1 MEAYG
6 GFQPRNQARRMARF
20 YSDSKKPADL
30 ATIDPEPVPELVA
43 LHKEFAI
50 QRERLEAW
58 GKEWGADSLTTEQHD
73 GDETFEREGVK
84 ETVHDVLEN
93 VKNVLDERERMSTGV
108 NLTGDREKKNIWGPA
123 EVTGDRRWSATD
135 RARYEQL
142 AGELRTSIDLLY
154 DISKNRKQLR
164 EGGYPGGGKSK
175 SEPILPQPTSKP
187 VLGTRNYS
195 ESQETLVNPVNNSRS
210 STQET
215 AADLQLPPRLDPAS
229 LDLPEERPPPYDSV
243 GATPT
248 TRVIAH
254 LRLPA
259 PPSHFGDDVDFKTV
273 AVLIEYS
280 PFDPGYR
287 STGVPVPTNRLDAFM
302 NFFGRCGSLHDFPS
316 YGTLQCLGYF
326 EDPREARYGLVYE
339 LPKDAAHN
347 ERPTSLLKVLQ
358 SASRS
363 LNSSNRQLP
372 PGPPLEN
379 RFRLA
384 YNIMQAFSKLHG
396 EILHK
401 DVNSSNILFFHKEPP
416 AARDLS
422 KNAYD
427 IRAPYVSSFDLFSEY
442 SIEAPS
448 TAPGHNLY
456 RHPEDPR
463 IFNGLCGF
471 CSSRSCKCPKARFD
485 VYGLGLL
492 LLEIGHW
499 TPLSDLFK
507 VRYTLEDFKK
517 RLETIWVGRLA
528 SKCGSIYMNVVR
540 DCLEQSSQ
548 NLSDADLR
556 NLYGKWLRKLQKCC
570 LIDDDDD
577 DIPIDL
583 STPLARAQSISG
595 TVPRR
600 SPENTFFPT
609 VGDTNSTPQQYSNN
623 PFMQLHAAP
632 SPSLFSNNPFTH
644 GFKRLSKQI
653 SVSHPIREEHPH
665 ADEQQKPA
673 SPALPGSFP
682 GVEVDNISLA
692 TVSTTQQRAAQVILR
707 AWRCRS
713 KKCGFQDFKR
723 RITLV
728 QKQWRQRQMRCLT
741 ANTSNRDFGADVRIE
756 HEVIQDHAQIQITQI
771 PSKPKLRLHPVKLA
785 AETLDLWHGVML
797 PRLERIVEKA
807 LKDSPETVSIDLIGV
822 GETAL
827 SARATIF
834 VTCSSTARVR
844 GLVNRKFVY
853 DTSIFDLRVRKGK
866 IRRSKVTRTKASTP
880 PHRSMM
886 SNQIYDSDSSS
897 PLNPFHQE
905 RPLCGASI
913 GAYMGNKHLPPV
925 SFGGVV
931 RVDNVPYGMT
941 VHHLLDA
948 PSDDDNSEY
957 DEEDTTDYPERSSA
971 RRNDNDNPW
980 LAGIAGNPELQRA
993 PTDLMFPLE
1002 ISDDDEAS
1010 SEEEEVY
1017 SDEEEYVSSDEESDN
1032 ESVDTD
1038 NTAGTRGDLK
1048 GVVPGHGNEI
1058 YVTQPALDDVEE
1070 DFFPSEEDKD
1080 DDHLDS
1086 HKLGYVY
1093 ASSGIRRWKRKG
1105 VKHEIDWALLKL
1117 DEHRLQP
1124 YNLVQGGKRHLV
1136 DPHQLRSRTP
1146 KLVEPICRG
1155 FVFKPDDDEYPVRV
1169 AKTEELGSLHVHCFG
1184 RTSGLQTGVISEA
1197 MSSVRIYQRSSFSR
1211 SWNVI
1216 GGFGVGGDSGAWVI
1230 DNEQGRVCGHVLAW
1244 CERNAIAYICPMEVL
1259 LEDIGNTLHAEKICL
1274 PGCDEEDV
1282 ILGVERRAGNAAN
1295 SGGMF
1300 IEDKSGARARG
1311 MELPDIARLDFG
1323 DRERLGLGRGGD
1335 RVGSGL
1341 VGDRVGSG
1349 LVDGRQDSMFFR
1361 QSGGSKP
1368 PTPTSAA
1375 PPRRVASRMEYSSRF
1390 VGVQGERPMA

>member
-1 MEAYG
+1 MEAYS
-6 GFQPRNQARRMARF
+6 GFQTRNQARRMARF

-50 QRERLEAW
+50 QRHRLEAW

-73 GDETFEREGVK
+73 GQESYEREGVK

-108 NLTGDREKKNIWGPA
+108 NLTGDREKKNTWGPT
-123 EVTGDRRWSATD
+123 EGVGDRRWSPAD

-164 EGGYPGGGKSK
+164 GEGYSAGGKSK
-175 SEPILPQPTSKP
+175 SEPILSLPPSKP

-215 AADLQLPPRLDPAS
+215 AAGLQLPPRLDPAS

-243 GATPT
+243 GATLT
-248 TRVIAH
+248 TRMIAH

-259 PPSHFGDDVDFKTV
+259 PPSQLGDEVDFKTV

-280 PFDPGYR
+280 PFDAGYR

-302 NFFGRCGSLHDFPS
+302 EFFGRCGSLHDFSS

-339 LPKDAAHN
+339 LPEDAARN
-347 ERPTSLLKVLQ
+347 ERPTSLLNVLQ
-358 SASRS
+358 TASRS
-363 LNSSNRQLP
+363 MNSSNRQLP

-384 YNIMQAFSKLHG
+384 YNVMQAFSRIHG

-401 DVNSSNILFFHKEPP
+401 DVNSSNIVFFCKNTPP
-416 AARDLS
+416 ARKLS
-422 KNAYD
+422 KSAYD
-427 IRAPYVSSFDLFSEY
+427 IRSPYISSFDLFSEY

-448 TAPGHNLY
+448 TAPGQNLY

-463 IFNGLCGF
+463 IFNGICGF
-471 CSSRSCKCPKARFD
+471 CNNRSCKCPKSRFD

-507 VRYTLEDFKK
+507 VRYTLADFKK

-528 SKCGSIYMNVVR
+528 SKCGSVYMNVVR

-548 NLSDADLR
+548 DLSDENLR
-556 NLYGKWLRKLQKCC
+556 TLYGKWLRKLKKCC
-570 LIDDDDD
+570 LIDNDNDNDDGNGDNPTD
-577 DIPIDL
+577 PV
-583 STPLARAQSISG
+583 TPLARAQSISG
-595 TVPRR
+595 TVPRH
-600 SPENTFFPT
+600 SPENTFFT
-609 VGDTNSTPQQYSNN
+609 AAGDSQSIPQQYSNN
-623 PFMQLHAAP
+623 PFIQLHAASAP
-632 SPSLFSNNPFTH
+632 SFFSHNLITH
-644 GFKRLSKQI
+644 GLKRLSKQI
-653 SVSHPIREEHPH
+653 SVAHSIREEHPR
-665 ADEQQKPA
+665 ADEQPEPT
-673 SPALPGSFP
+673 SRELPGSFS
-682 GVEVDNISLA
+682 GGDVDDFSLGP
-692 TVSTTQQRAAQVILR
+692 VSTTQQRAAQVILR
-707 AWRCRS
+707 AWRCRG
-713 KKCGFQDFKR
+713 KKTSFHDFKR

-728 QKQWRQRQMRCLT
+728 QMQWRQRQMQCLT
-741 ANTSNRDFGADVRIE
+741 AKTSKRDFDADISVE
-756 HEVIQDHAQIQITQI
+756 QEVIQDHAEIQITQI
-771 PSKPKLRLHPVKLA
+771 PPKSKLRLHPVKLA
-785 AETLDLWHGVML
+785 AETLDRWHGFML
-797 PRLERIVEKA
+797 PRLERILEKA

-834 VTCSSTARVR
+834 ITCSSTARVR
-844 GLVNRKFVY
+844 GLVIRKFVY
-853 DTSIFDLRVRKGK
+853 DTSIFDLRIRRGK
-866 IRRSKVTRTKASTP
+866 IRRSKVTRTKASAP

-886 SNQIYDSDSSS
+886 SNQVHDSHSSS
-897 PLNPFHQE
+897 PLNPFHQQ

-913 GAYMGNKHLPPV
+913 GAYMGNQHLPPV
-925 SFGGVV
+925 TFGGVI
-931 RVDNVPYGMT
+931 RVDDVLYGMT

-948 PSDDDNSEY
+948 PSDDDNSEF
-957 DEEDTTDYPERSSA
+957 DEDDLMHYAERSSA
-971 RRNDNDNPW
+971 RCDNNDNPW
-980 LAGIAGNPELQRA
+980 LAGIAGNHELQRT

-1010 SEEEEVY
+1010 SEEEEIY
-1017 SDEEEYVSSDEESDN
+1017 SEEEEYVSSDEESDN
-1032 ESVDTD
+1032 ESVNTD
-1038 NTAGTRGDLK
+1038 DTAGTRGDLK
-1048 GVVPGHGNEI
+1048 GVIPGQGSEI
-1058 YVTQPALDDVEE
+1058 YVTQPALDDVES
-1070 DFFPSEEDKD
+1070 DFFASEEDKD

-1086 HKLGYVY
+1086 HKLGHVY

-1124 YNLVQGGKRHLV
+1124 YNLVQGGKRHLANP
-1136 DPHQLRSRTP
+1136 PHLLSRTP
-1146 KLVEPICRG
+1146 KFVEPICRG
-1155 FVFKPDDDEYPVRV
+1155 SVFKPDDDEYPVQI

-1230 DNEQGRVCGHVLAW
+1230 DNERGRVCGHVLAW

-1274 PGCDEEDV
+1274 PGCDENDV
-1282 ILGVERRAGNAAN
+1282 ILGVERRYGNAARIA
-1295 SGGMF
+1295 GAF
-1300 IEDKSGARARG
+1300 IEDKSRARARE

-1323 DRERLGLGRGGD
+1323 DRERLGLGKG
-1335 RVGSGL
+1335 V
-1341 VGDRVGSG
+1341 DRVGSG

-1361 QSGGSKP
+1361 QSGGPKP
-1368 PTPTSAA
+1368 PNSTSAA
-1375 PPRRVASRMEYSSRF
+1375 PSRRVASRMEYSSRL
-1390 VGVQGERPMA
+1390 VGVQGERPMV

>member
-6 GFQPRNQARRMARF
+6 GFHPRNQARRMARF
-20 YSDSKKPADL
+20 YSDSKRPADL
-30 ATIDPEPVPELVA
+30 AIIDPEPVPELVA

-50 QRERLEAW
+50 QRDRLEAW
-58 GKEWGADSLTTEQHD
+58 GKEWGADNITTEQHH
-73 GDETFEREGVK
+73 GHESFEREGVK

-93 VKNVLDERERMSTGV
+93 VKNVLDERERMSTGA
-108 NLTGDREKKNIWGPA
+108 NLTGEREKKAIWGSA
-123 EVTGDRRWSATD
+123 DGVGDRRWSPTD

-164 EGGYPGGGKSK
+164 EGGYRGGGKSR
-175 SEPILPQPTSKP
+175 SEPIIPPPTSKSI
-187 VLGTRNYS
+187 LGTRNYS
-195 ESQETLVNPVNNSRS
+195 ESQETLVNPVKNSRS

-215 AADLQLPPRLDPAS
+215 AAGLQLPPRLDPAF

-243 GATPT
+243 GVTPT
-248 TRVIAH
+248 RMIAH

-259 PPSHFGDDVDFKTV
+259 PPSQLGDDIDFKTV

-280 PFDPGYR
+280 PFDAGYR
-287 STGVPVPTNRLDAFM
+287 STGVHVPTNRLDAFM
-302 NFFGRCGSLHDFPS
+302 NFFGRCGSLHDFLS

-339 LPKDAAHN
+339 LPKDASHN
-347 ERPTSLLKVLQ
+347 ERPTSLLKFLQ
-358 SASRS
+358 SASRAM
-363 LNSSNRQLP
+363 NSSNRQLP

-384 YNIMQAFSKLHG
+384 FNIMQAFSKLHG

-401 DVNSSNILFFHKEPP
+401 DVNSSNIIFFHKDPS
-416 AARDLS
+416 AARNS
-422 KNAYD
+422 PKSSYD
-427 IRAPYVSSFDLFSEY
+427 IREPYISSFDLFSEY
-442 SIEAPS
+442 GIEAPS
-448 TAPGHNLY
+448 TAPGQNLY

-463 IFNGLCGF
+463 VFNGVCGF
-471 CSSRSCKCPKARFD
+471 CSCRSCKCPKSRFD

-499 TPLSDLFK
+499 TPLSDLYK
-507 VRYTLEDFKK
+507 VRYTLEEFKK

-540 DCLEQSSQ
+540 DCLEQSSR
-548 NLSDADLR
+548 NLSEEDLR
-556 NLYGKWLRKLQKCC
+556 TLYGKWLRKLQKCC
-570 LIDDDDD
+570 LIDEDNDDTLTD
-577 DIPIDL
+577 PF
-583 STPLARAQSISG
+583 TPLARAQSISG
-595 TVPRR
+595 T
-600 SPENTFFPT
+600 SPPHSLENTLFPAER
-609 VGDTNSTPQQYSNN
+609 DANSTLQQYSNN
-623 PFMQLHAAP
+623 PFVQFHPAP
-632 SPSLFSNNPFTH
+632 APSLFSNNPFAY
-644 GFKRLSKQI
+644 GFKRLSKHI
-653 SVSHPIREEHPH
+653 SVAHPIREEHPS
-665 ADEQQKPA
+665 ADEQPKPA
-673 SPALPGSFP
+673 SWEVPGSFP
-682 GVEVDNISLA
+682 AGEVDNISPA
-692 TVSTTQQRAAQVILR
+692 AVSTTQQRAAQVILR
-707 AWRCRS
+707 AWRCRG
-713 KKCGFQDFKR
+713 KKSSFHDFKR

-728 QKQWRQRQMRCLT
+728 QVQWRQRQMRCLT
-741 ANTSNRDFGADVRIE
+741 AHTSNRDSDADIGIE
-756 HEVIQDHAQIQITQI
+756 QEVIQGHAEIQIMQI
-771 PSKPKLRLHPVKLA
+771 PSKPKLRLHSVKLA
-785 AETLDLWHGVML
+785 TETLDQWHGVML
-797 PRLERIVEKA
+797 PRLERIVAKA
-807 LKDSPETVSIDLIGV
+807 LQNSPETVSIDLIGV

-834 VTCSSTARVR
+834 ITCSSTARVR
-844 GLVNRKFVY
+844 GLVNRKFTY
-853 DTSIFDLRVRKGK
+853 DTSIFDLRVRRGN
-866 IRRSKVTRTKASTP
+866 IRRSKVTRTKASVP

-886 SNQIYDSDSSS
+886 SDQIYNSHSSS

-925 SFGGVV
+925 SFGGVI
-931 RVDNVPYGMT
+931 RVDDVPYGMT
-941 VHHLLDA
+941 VHHLLDE
-948 PSDDDNSEY
+948 PSDDDSSEF
-957 DEEDTTDYPERSSA
+957 DEDDTIDYPGRSSA
-971 RRNDNDNPW
+971 RLNDNDNPW
-980 LAGIAGNPELQRA
+980 LAGIAGHPELQRS
-993 PTDLMFPLE
+993 PTNLMFPLE

-1010 SEEEEVY
+1010 SEEEGVC
-1017 SDEEEYVSSDEESDN
+1017 SDEEIYGSSDAESDM
-1032 ESVDTD
+1032 ESPGTEDTAS
-1038 NTAGTRGDLK
+1038 TCGDLK
-1048 GVVPGHGNEI
+1048 GIIPGHGSEI

-1070 DFFPSEEDKD
+1070 EFFPNEEDKN

-1093 ASSGIRRWKRKG
+1093 ASSGIRRWKRQG

-1124 YNLVQGGKRHLV
+1124 YNLVQGGKKHLTNS
-1136 DPHQLRSRTP
+1136 HHLRSRTP
-1146 KLVEPICRG
+1146 QLVEPICRG
-1155 FVFKPDDDEYPVRV
+1155 SVFKSDDDEYPVRV

-1184 RTSGLQTGVISEA
+1184 RTSGLQNGVISEA

-1211 SWNVI
+1211 SWNII

-1274 PGCDEEDV
+1274 PGCEDEDV
-1282 ILGVERRAGNAAN
+1282 ILGAERRSGNAAK
-1295 SGGMF
+1295 SDGVF
-1300 IEDKSGARARG
+1300 IEVKSGARTRE

-1323 DRERLGLGRGGD
+1323 DRQRLGLNRNGNKA
-1335 RVGSGL
+1335 GSGL
-1341 VGDRVGSG
+1341 VGDRVGLG

-1361 QSGGSKP
+1361 KNGGEKS
-1368 PTPTSAA
+1368 PTPTSVA

-1390 VGVQGERPMA
+1390 VGVQGERTIV

>member
-1 MEAYG
+1 
-6 GFQPRNQARRMARF
+6 MARF
-20 YSDSKKPADL
+20 YSDSKKPADR
-30 ATIDPEPVPELVA
+30 ATIDAEPAPELVA

-50 QRERLEAW
+50 QRDRLEAW
-58 GKEWGADSLTTEQHD
+58 GKEWGADSITTEQNH
-73 GDETFEREGVK
+73 GHEPFEREGVK

-93 VKNVLDERERMSTGV
+93 VKNVLDERERMSTGA

-123 EVTGDRRWSATD
+123 ESVDRRWSSTD
-135 RARYEQL
+135 RARYGQL

-154 DISKNRKQLR
+154 DISKNRKQLM
-164 EGGYPGGGKSK
+164 EGGYPGGGKNK
-175 SEPILPQPTSKP
+175 TEPFPPPPSSKP
-187 VLGTRNYS
+187 GLGTRNYS

-215 AADLQLPPRLDPAS
+215 AAGLQLPPRLDPAS
-229 LDLPEERPPPYDSV
+229 LHLQEDRPPPYDSV

-248 TRVIAH
+248 TRMIAH

-259 PPSHFGDDVDFKTV
+259 PPSQLGDNVEFKTV

-280 PFDPGYR
+280 PFDAGYR

-339 LPKDAAHN
+339 LPKDVSHN
-347 ERPTSLLKVLQ
+347 DRPTSLLKVLQ

-363 LNSSNRQLP
+363 MNSSNRQLP

-384 YNIMQAFSKLHG
+384 FNVMQALSKIHG

-401 DVNSSNILFFHKEPP
+401 DVNSSNIVFFHKDPP
-416 AARDLS
+416 AARNLS
-422 KNAYD
+422 KNTCD
-427 IRAPYVSSFDLFSEY
+427 IRTPYISSFDLFSEF

-448 TAPGHNLY
+448 TAPGQNLY

-463 IFNGLCGF
+463 IFNGICKF
-471 CSSRSCKCPKARFD
+471 CSSRSCKCPKSRFD

-528 SKCGSIYMNVVR
+528 SKCGSIYMKVVQ
-540 DCLEQSSQ
+540 DCLKQSSQ
-548 NLSDADLR
+548 NLSDEDLR
-556 NLYGKWLRKLQKCC
+556 TLYGKWLRKLQKCC
-570 LIDDDDD
+570 LIDDDHDD
-577 DIPIDL
+577 MPIDP
-583 STPLARAQSISG
+583 STPPARAQSISG
-595 TVPRR
+595 TIPRH
-600 SPENTFFPT
+600 SPENTLFPT
-609 VGDTNSTPQQYSNN
+609 AGDANVFSQQYSYN

-632 SPSLFSNNPFTH
+632 SPSFFSNNPFTH
-644 GFKRLSKQI
+644 SLKRLSKQI
-653 SVSHPIREEHPH
+653 SVAHSIREEHLP
-665 ADEQQKPA
+665 ADEQPKPT
-673 SPALPGSFP
+673 SREPPGSFP
-682 GVEVDNISLA
+682 RGKAENISLGA
-692 TVSTTQQRAAQVILR
+692 VSTTQQRAAQVILR
-707 AWRCRS
+707 AWRCRN
-713 KKCGFQDFKR
+713 KKSCFHDFKR

-741 ANTSNRDFGADVRIE
+741 ASTSNQGFAANNRIE
-756 HEVIQDHAQIQITQI
+756 QEVIQDHAEIQITQI
-771 PSKPKLRLHPVKLA
+771 PSKPKLRLHSVKLA
-785 AETLDLWHGVML
+785 AETLDQWHSVML
-797 PRLERIVEKA
+797 PRLERIIEKA
-807 LKDSPETVSIDLIGV
+807 LKNSPETVSIDLIGV

-834 VTCSSTARVR
+834 ITCSSTVRVR
-844 GLVNRKFVY
+844 GLVNRKFLY
-853 DTSIFDLRVRKGK
+853 DTSIFDLRVRRGK
-866 IRRSKVTRTKASTP
+866 IRRSKVTRTKASAP

-886 SNQIYDSDSSS
+886 SNQTYDSDSSL
-897 PLNPFHQE
+897 PLNPFHQQ

-913 GAYMGNKHLPPV
+913 GAYLGNKHLPPV
-925 SFGGVV
+925 SFGGVI
-931 RVDNVPYGMT
+931 RVDDVPYGMT

-948 PSDDDNSEY
+948 PSDDDTSDF
-957 DEEDTTDYPERSSA
+957 DEDSTMDYPDRSSA
-971 RRNDNDNPW
+971 RRNDNGNPW
-980 LAGIAGNPELQRA
+980 LAGIASNPELQRA

-1010 SEEEEVY
+1010 SEDEEVY
-1017 SDEEEYVSSDEESDN
+1017 SDEEAYVSSDEESDN
-1032 ESVDTD
+1032 ESVASD

-1048 GVVPGHGNEI
+1048 GVIPGHGSEI
-1058 YVTQPALDDVEE
+1058 WVTQPALDDVED

-1093 ASSGIRRWKRKG
+1093 ASSGIRRWKRKD
-1105 VKHEIDWALLKL
+1105 VKHEIDWALIKL

-1124 YNLVQGGKRHLV
+1124 YNLVQGGRRHLV
-1136 DPHQLRSRTP
+1136 NSHHLRCRTP

-1155 FVFKPDDDEYPVRV
+1155 SVFKPDDDEYPVHV

-1230 DNEQGRVCGHVLAW
+1230 DNEQSRICGHVLAW

-1259 LEDIGNTLHAEKICL
+1259 LEDIGNTLNAQKICL
-1274 PGCDEEDV
+1274 PGCEEEDI
-1282 ILGVERRAGNAAN
+1282 ILAVERRIGNVAR
-1295 SGGMF
+1295 SDGVF
-1300 IEDKSGARARG
+1300 IGDNNGARARE

-1323 DRERLGLGRGGD
+1323 DRERLGLGRVSD
-1335 RVGSGL
+1335 RLGSGL
-1341 VGDRVGSG
+1341 VDDRVGSG

-1361 QSGGSKP
+1361 QSIGSKP

-1375 PPRRVASRMEYSSRF
+1375 SPRRVASRMEYSSRF
-1390 VGVQGERPMA
+1390 VGVQSERPMA